1 MTFARNGRP
10 SLVVKKAGEGC
21 VCLTTAYLFIIGGGN
36 LSHYPTLDISLT
48 LSGETYPPKVLFPL
62 RRCCR
67 P

>member
-21 VCLTTAYLFIIGGGN
+21 ICLATAYLFIIGGGN

-48 LSGETYPPKVLFPL
+48 LSGETHPPLVVFPP
-62 RRCCR
+62 RECCR